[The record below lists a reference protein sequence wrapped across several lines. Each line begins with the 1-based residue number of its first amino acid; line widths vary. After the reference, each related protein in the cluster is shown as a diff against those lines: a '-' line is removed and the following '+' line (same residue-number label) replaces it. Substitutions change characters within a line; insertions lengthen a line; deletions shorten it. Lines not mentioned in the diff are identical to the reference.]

1 MLSLRKSITFE
12 VIFLVLCKNKRKWI
26 SICFLLLLLLLVQ
39 FFWGYIFIVLVEF
52 HWENYQKYLVSDKIS
67 LQFEYFRECK
77 LSVSQL
83 PSLFLFYP
91 PQKFSWTIQVFIFNI
106 LSFFTIVSSTNR
118 VRILPL
124 IRANSPSFSITPYI
138 SLTGNG
144 QPHS

>member
-26 SICFLLLLLLLVQ
+26 SICFFLLLL

-106 LSFFTIVSSTNR
+106 LSFVGIVSSTNR
-118 VRILPL
+118 VRILAL

>member
-26 SICFLLLLLLLVQ
+26 SICFLLLLLLL

-91 PQKFSWTIQVFIFNI
+91 PQKFYETIQVFIFNI
-106 LSFFTIVSSTNR
+106 LSFVGIVSSTNR
-118 VRILPL
+118 VRILAL